1 MVVKKLVKKAID
13 KKKTKNIPPQVV
25 GPVSLVGD
33 QSVRMKNFIP
43 GLQPHNLVPV
53 PRPLMDGVDLVPMDD
68 WWRYGMKKA
77 PLGRIMTRPAVEI
90 NRYHDLKTTIARN
103 ERRKRTGPRF
113 GSKYTDD
120 EIMW

>member
-1 MVVKKLVKKAID
+1 MKKLTTKIAKKSILD
-13 KKKTKNIPPQVV
+13 KNKIKKTKNIPPQVV

-43 GLQPHNLVPV
+43 GLQPHNLIPV

-68 WWRYGMKKA
+68 WWRYGMKK
-77 PLGRIMTRPAVEI
+77 GPAVEI

-103 ERRKRTGPRF
+103 EGRKRTGPRF
-113 GSKYTDD
+113 GSKSTDD